1 MEAAMASGALVMLL
15 RDGYV
20 EERDPADC
28 ERRCT
33 REGKIGRQERVCG
46 AAPPRRYRYFSAA
59 DFMNSDE
66 EFLSDGGVSGSGS
79 GGRRERV
86 VWA

>member
-1 MEAAMASGALVMLL
+1 MASGAPVMLL
-15 RDGYV
+15 RGGSL
-20 EERDPADC
+20 EERDLADC
-28 ERRCT
+28 QRRFT

-46 AAPPRRYRYFSAA
+46 AAPLRRYRRFSVA
-59 DFMNSDE
+59 DFMNSGE

-79 GGRRERV
+79 RGRRERG